1 MWRRFVLAVSATLLL
16 ASCGTNANRSD
27 TRSGAGP
34 DSRAEQADAAHA
46 GSGAQPAE
54 GPHDGGHHQHHQ
66 AGDAAGP
73 GAAGAASDDAGRA
86 PVQACPERGH
96 GPRPDAPLVRAA
108 RLPSESRAAFLEL
121 ARQSERLPCGAVAE
135 WVEHVRSGEHG
146 VAPPQQPLGGADAE
160 LFARQWAAAVAA
172 SAELGTPELARN
184 AGYAQVS
191 PQQRGVGTHWINWTL
206 VDAPFDPARPSMLL
220 FDQTPGQPAHL
231 IGFSYWVRS
240 PSEPAGFAGPN
251 DAWHSHLGL
260 CFVMGTLYLEGVASA
275 LACPGLWLNGND
287 LWMLHAWVVPG
298 MPNADG
304 RFAPANPAIA

>member
-1 MWRRFVLAVSATLLL
+1 VWRRLVLAVSATLLL
-16 ASCGTNANRSD
+16 ASCGTNASGSD

-34 DSRAEQADAAHA
+34 DSRAEQADAAHP
-46 GSGAQPAE
+46 GGGAEQTQA
-54 GPHDGGHHQHHQ
+54 PHDGGHHQHHQ
-66 AGDAAGP
+66 AGGSAGP
-73 GAAGAASDDAGRA
+73 GAAGDATGRA
-86 PVQACPERGH
+86 TVKACPERGH
-96 GPRPDAPLVRAA
+96 GPRPDAPLVRPA
-108 RLPSESRAAFLEL
+108 RLSSESRAAFLEL
-121 ARQSERLPCGAVAE
+121 ARQSERLPCGAVAA
-135 WVEHVRSGEHG
+135 WVVHVRSGEHG
-146 VAPPQQPLGGADAE
+146 VAPPEQPLGGADAE

-172 SAELGTPELARN
+172 SAELATPELARD

-206 VDAPFDPARPSMLL
+206 VEAPFDPARPSML
-220 FDQTPGQPAHL
+220 FDQTPRQPAHL

-287 LWMLHAWVVPG
+287 LWMLHAWVVPN

-304 RFAPANPAIA
+304 RFAPANPAIS

>member
-1 MWRRFVLAVSATLLL
+1 VSATLLL
-16 ASCGTNANRSD
+16 ASCGTNASGSD

-34 DSRAEQADAAHA
+34 DSQAEQADAAHP
-46 GSGAQPAE
+46 GGGAEQTQD
-54 GPHDGGHHQHHQ
+54 PHDGGHHQHHQ
-66 AGDAAGP
+66 AGGSAGP
-73 GAAGAASDDAGRA
+73 GAASDATGRA
-86 PVQACPERGH
+86 TVQACPERGH
-96 GPRPDAPLVRAA
+96 GPRPDAPLVRPA

-121 ARQSERLPCGAVAE
+121 ARQSERLPCGAVAA

-146 VAPPQQPLGGADAE
+146 VAPPEQPLGGADAE

-172 SAELGTPELARN
+172 SADLATPELARD

-240 PSEPAGFAGPN
+240 LSEPAGFAGPN

-287 LWMLHAWVVPG
+287 LWMLHAWVVPD

-304 RFAPANPAIA
+304 RFAPANPAIS

>member
-1 MWRRFVLAVSATLLL
+1 MWRRLVLAVSATLLL
-16 ASCGTNANRSD
+16 ASCGTNASGSD
-27 TRSGAGP
+27 TRSGAGR
-34 DSRAEQADAAHA
+34 DSQAEQADAAHP
-46 GSGAQPAE
+46 GGGAEPAQ
-54 GPHDGGHHQHHQ
+54 GPHDGGHHQHHH
-66 AGDAAGP
+66 GG
-73 GAAGAASDDAGRA
+73 GSAASDATGRA
-86 PVQACPERGH
+86 TVQACPERGH

-108 RLPSESRAAFLEL
+108 RLPSESQAAFLEL
-121 ARQSERLPCGAVAE
+121 ARQSERLPCGSVAA

-146 VAPPQQPLGGADAE
+146 VAPPEQPLGGADAE

-172 SAELGTPELARN
+172 STGLATPELAAA

-275 LACPGLWLNGND
+275 LACPGIWLNGND
-287 LWMLHAWVVPG
+287 LWMLHAWVVPD

>member
-1 MWRRFVLAVSATLLL
+1 VWPRLVLAVSATLLL
-16 ASCGTNANRSD
+16 ASCGTNASGSD

-34 DSRAEQADAAHA
+34 DSQAEHADAAHP
-46 GSGAQPAE
+46 GGGAEQAQ
-54 GPHDGGHHQHHQ
+54 GPHDGGHHQHHHGGGS
-66 AGDAAGP
+66 ADS
-73 GAAGAASDDAGRA
+73 GAASDATGRET
-86 PVQACPERGH
+86 VQACPERGH
-96 GPRPDAPLVRAA
+96 GPRPDAPLVTPA
-108 RLPSESRAAFLEL
+108 RLPNESRAAFLE
-121 ARQSERLPCGAVAE
+121 
-135 WVEHVRSGEHG
+135 
-146 VAPPQQPLGGADAE
+146 PPENPLGGADAE

-172 SAELGTPELARN
+172 SADLATPELARD

-191 PQQRGVGTHWINWTL
+191 SQQRGVGTHWINWTL

-231 IGFSYWVRS
+231 IGFSYWMRS

-275 LACPGLWLNGND
+275 LACPGIWLNGND
-287 LWMLHAWVVPG
+287 LWMLHAWVVPD

-304 RFAPANPAIA
+304 RFAPANPTIA